1 MSAAALIA
9 DCQKRLDRLRGGG
22 GWFTSGGGALDHG
35 TYRSVIAPYHERV
48 YYEGRVAWG
57 AVVQANESLYV
68 KGDWDSTGALVYS
81 FDRHFDANPQ
91 QLERIAASVG
101 ALKNAMPKDAL
112 LVAFAAEVRNDTPR
126 DIDRMVPVALT
137 AGRQVRYETVYIQ
150 RHRLPTGYL
159 AGQFFPIIIS
169 TSQPTQPMVLPLEA
183 WTPELVELWKVAGQK
198 TAAAASAKPIA
209 RQPQTIHRPAQ
220 SYDDP
225 YVTPQQRP
233 SGANAPVAAGGN
245 GSHAGAG
252 SGLQFSNNAPNR
264 VSAAAYGGATSRFE
278 PPQPTAHS
286 APAGYGV
293 PASPAASNG
302 APAPNP
308 YAGHLGYSAQ
318 GYVAPAQPAPPP
330 APRLDPAA
338 EAFAQKPLQLTPAAA
353 GSLRL
358 SAGQQPGKVKVRVTA
373 ADNLHRLDPVA
384 GDPNPSSDFVYDS
397 AGVTLVVDMN
407 SARNLT
413 GVEVDFGP
421 TPHGIGFVFRRVA

>member
-35 TYRSVIAPYHERV
+35 TYRSVISQYHERV

-137 AGRQVRYETVYIQ
+137 AGRQVRYETIYIQ

-183 WTPELVELWKVAGQK
+183 WTPELIELWKVAGQK
-198 TAAAASAKPIA
+198 TAAAAAHKPIA
-209 RQPQTIHRPAQ
+209 RQPQTIHRPQQ
-220 SYDDP
+220 SYDDG
-225 YVTPQQRP
+225 YGDTRQQPP
-233 SGANAPVAAGGN
+233 SAGRAAPNGN
-245 GSHAGAG
+245 GAA

-264 VSAAAYGGATSRFE
+264 VSAAAYGGSSSRFE
-278 PPQPTAHS
+278 SSQGYAN
-286 APAGYGV
+286 APANTGYGV
-293 PASPAASNG
+293 TGTPVPATG

-308 YAGHLGYSAQ
+308 YAGQIAYSAQ

-338 EAFAQKPLQLTPAAA
+338 EAFAQKPLRLTPAAA
-353 GSLRL
+353 GSLKL
-358 SAGQQPGKVKVRVTA
+358 SAGQQPGRVKVRVTA
-373 ADNLHRLDPVA
+373 ADNVHRLDPVA
-384 GDPNPSSDFVYDS
+384 GEANPANDFVYES
-397 AGVTLVVDMN
+397 AGVTLVVDMD
-407 SARNLT
+407 SARTLS

-421 TPHGIGFVFRRVA
+421 TPHGIGFLFRRVA

>member
-9 DCQKRLDRLRGGG
+9 DCQKRLDRLRGGA

-35 TYRSVIAPYHERV
+35 TYRSVISQYHERV

-137 AGRQVRYETVYIQ
+137 AGRQVRYETIYIQ

-198 TAAAASAKPIA
+198 TAAAAAAAHKPIA
-209 RQPQTIHRPAQ
+209 RQPQTIHRPQQ
-220 SYDDP
+220 SYDDGYAEP
-225 YVTPQQRP
+225 RQPP
-233 SGANAPVAAGGN
+233 ANGGR
-245 GSHAGAG
+245 AGAG
-252 SGLQFSNNAPNR
+252 ANGAASGLQFSNNAPSR

-278 PPQPTAHS
+278 PAQPYS
-286 APAGYGV
+286 NAPTAGYGV
-293 PASPAASNG
+293 TGAQPPANNAPAS
-302 APAPNP
+302 NP
-308 YAGHLGYSAQ
+308 YAGQIGYSAQ
-318 GYVAPAQPAPPP
+318 GYLAPAQPPPPAPPP

-353 GSLRL
+353 GSLKL
-358 SAGQQPGKVKVRVTA
+358 SSGQQPGRVKVRVTA
-373 ADNLHRLDPVA
+373 ADNVHRLDPVA
-384 GDPNPSSDFVYDS
+384 GDPNPANDFVYES

-407 SARNLT
+407 SARALS

-421 TPHGIGFVFRRVA
+421 TPHGIGFLFRRVA

>member
-57 AVVQANESLYV
+57 AVVQANESLYTR
-68 KGDWDSTGALVYS
+68 GEWDSTGALVYS
-81 FDRHFDANPQ
+81 FDRHFDSNPQ
-91 QLERIAASVG
+91 QLERIGASVG

-126 DIDRMVPVALT
+126 EIDRMVPVALT

-159 AGQFFPIIIS
+159 AGQFFPIVIS

-183 WTPELVELWKVAGQK
+183 WAPELVELWKVAGQK
-198 TAAAASAKPIA
+198 SAAAAAAAHKPIA
-209 RQPQTIHRPAQ
+209 RQPQTIHRPQ
-220 SYDDP
+220 DDG
-225 YVTPQQRP
+225 YGRAGQQPAIPTARP
-233 SGANAPVAAGGN
+233 TQAAAP
-245 GSHAGAG
+245 
-252 SGLQFSNNAPNR
+252 GLQFSNNAPSR

-278 PPQPTAHS
+278 PPAR
-286 APAGYGV
+286 GYGV
-293 PASPAASNG
+293 AATDASTNAAPPANA
-302 APAPNP
+302 
-308 YAGHLGYSAQ
+308 YANHLGYSAQ
-318 GYVAPAQPAPPP
+318 GYVAPAQPAPPAPPP

-353 GSLRL
+353 GTLKL

-373 ADNLHRLDPVA
+373 ADSVHRLDPVA
-384 GDPNPSSDFVYDS
+384 GDPNPASDFVYES

-407 SARNLT
+407 SARTLS